1 MNGQYREES
10 IVNVKVQH
18 CIRLVSELK
27 ALLQEGIII
36 TSSMVSNGRVIPGAE
51 HRSEFFERLNG
62 LTP

>member
-1 MNGQYREES
+1 VNGQYREES

-27 ALLQEGIII
+27 ALLQERIIK
-36 TSSMVSNGRVIPGAE
+36 TSSILSNGRVIPGAE
-51 HRSEFFERLNG
+51 YINEFERLNG